1 MARNL
6 LRTFGAYSEDLKTDQ
21 KKWVYL
27 IVLALIWGTS
37 YILIKKG
44 LQGFTPIQLGAVRI
58 LLAALFLGVIGF
70 RSLSKLSRYQWKW
83 ITVSGFLGSF
93 FPVFLFAYAQ
103 TEIDSGVTAVL
114 NSMVPLFTLFI
125 GRYFFGTAIR
135 PLQLLGVIMGFLGA
149 MGLILVGAQIHA
161 DQNYSYAL
169 LILIAAF
176 GYACNANIIKAKLQ
190 GASPL
195 AIATGNFVV
204 ITLPALVILPLSG
217 FFDSVV
223 IEGPYFWSSLGYLTL
238 LCLMSTCIAKI
249 MFNRLIQMA
258 DPVFSVSVTYLIPV
272 VGLMWGLA
280 DGESFVPQQLLAA
293 GLILFGVYMV
303 TQKKTTSLFGF
314 RRNKK
319 KALP

>member
-1 MARNL
+1 M
-6 LRTFGAYSEDLKTDQ
+6 KTDQ

-27 IVLALIWGTS
+27 VVLALIWGTS

-70 RSLSKLSRYQWKW
+70 RTLSKLSRYQWKW
-83 ITVSGFLGSF
+83 IAVSGFLGSF

-125 GRYFFGTAIR
+125 GRYLFGTTIR
-135 PLQLLGVIMGFLGA
+135 PLQLLGVVLGFFGA
-149 MGLILVGAQIHA
+149 LGLILVGAQMYA
-161 DQNYSYAL
+161 DQDYRYAL
-169 LILIAAF
+169 LILLAAL

-190 GASPL
+190 GTSPL
-195 AIATGNFVV
+195 AIATGNFMV
-204 ITLPALVILPLSG
+204 ITLPALIILPLSG
-217 FFDSVV
+217 FFDTVV
-223 IEGPYFWSSLGYLTL
+223 LEGPYFWSSLGYLTL
-238 LCLMSTCIAKI
+238 LCLLSTCIAKI

-272 VGLMWGLA
+272 VGLMWGLV
-280 DGESFVPQQLLAA
+280 DGESFAPQQLLAA
-293 GLILFGVYMV
+293 CLILLGVYLV
-303 TQKKTTSLFGF
+303 TQKKSPSLFGF
-314 RRNKK
+314 KGNKK
-319 KALP
+319 KALR

>member
-1 MARNL
+1 M
-6 LRTFGAYSEDLKTDQ
+6 KTDQ

-27 IVLALIWGTS
+27 VVLALIWGTS

-58 LLAALFLGVIGF
+58 LLAALFLGAIGF
-70 RSLSKLSRYQWKW
+70 KTLSKLSRYQWKW
-83 ITVSGFLGSF
+83 IAVSGFLGSF

-125 GRYFFGTAIR
+125 GRYLFGTAIR
-135 PLQLLGVIMGFLGA
+135 PLQLLGVVLGFFGA
-149 MGLILVGAQIHA
+149 LGLILVGAQMYA
-161 DQNYSYAL
+161 DQDYRYAL
-169 LILIAAF
+169 LILLAAL

-190 GASPL
+190 GTSPL
-195 AIATGNFVV
+195 AIATGNFMV

-217 FFDSVV
+217 FFDTVV

-293 GLILFGVYMV
+293 CLILLGVYMV
-303 TQKKTTSLFGF
+303 TQKKSASLFGF
-314 RRNKK
+314 KRNKK
-319 KALP
+319 KALR

>member
-1 MARNL
+1 M
-6 LRTFGAYSEDLKTDQ
+6 KTDQ

-27 IVLALIWGTS
+27 VVLALIWGTS

-58 LLAALFLGVIGF
+58 LLATLFLGVLGF
-70 RSLSKLSRYQWKW
+70 KSLSKLSRYQWKW
-83 ITVSGFLGSF
+83 IAVSGFLGSF

-125 GRYFFGTAIR
+125 GRYLFGTAIR
-135 PLQLLGVIMGFLGA
+135 PLQLLGVILGFFGA
-149 MGLILVGAQIHA
+149 LGLILVGVQMHA
-161 DQNYSYAL
+161 DQDYSYAL
-169 LILIAAF
+169 LILLAAF

-190 GASPL
+190 GTSPL
-195 AIATGNFVV
+195 AIATGNFMV
-204 ITLPALVILPLSG
+204 ITLPALIILPLSG
-217 FFDSVV
+217 FFDKVV

-293 GLILFGVYMV
+293 SLILLGVYMV
-303 TQKKTTSLFGF
+303 TQKKSTFLFGLK
-314 RRNKK
+314 RSKK
-319 KALP
+319 KALH

>member
-1 MARNL
+1 MWL
-6 LRTFGAYSEDLKTDQ
+6 ILEGLKTDQ

-27 IVLALIWGTS
+27 IVLSIIWGTS

-44 LQGFTPIQLGAVRI
+44 LQGFTPIQLGAVRV

-70 RSLSKLSRYQWKW
+70 RSLSKLTRYQWKW
-83 ITVSGFLGSF
+83 IAVSGFLGSF

-125 GRYFFGTAIR
+125 GRFLFGTAIR
-135 PLQLLGVIMGFLGA
+135 PLQLIGVLFGFIGA
-149 MGLILVGAQIHA
+149 LGLILVGAQIHA

-169 LILIAAF
+169 LILLAAL

-195 AIATGNFVV
+195 AIATGNFAV
-204 ITLPALVILPLSG
+204 ITLPALIILPLSG
-217 FFDSVV
+217 FFDSAV

-238 LCLMSTCIAKI
+238 LCVMSTCIAKI

-258 DPVFSVSVTYLIPV
+258 DPVFSVSVTYLIPI
-272 VGLMWGLA
+272 VGLMWGVA
-280 DGESFVPQQLLAA
+280 DGESFVLQQLLAA
-293 GLILFGVYMV
+293 LFILLGVYLV
-303 TQKKTTSLFGF
+303 TQKKERLFF
-314 RRNKK
+314 FSKKTKK

>member
-1 MARNL
+1 MWLNHE
-6 LRTFGAYSEDLKTDQ
+6 GLKTDQ

-27 IVLALIWGTS
+27 IVLSVIWGTS

-44 LQGFTPIQLGAVRI
+44 LQGFTPIQLGAVRV
-58 LLAALFLGVIGF
+58 LLAALFLGAIGF
-70 RSLSKLSRYQWKW
+70 RSLSKLTRYQWKW
-83 ITVSGFLGSF
+83 IAVSGFLGSF

-125 GRYFFGTAIR
+125 GRFLFGTAIR
-135 PLQLLGVIMGFLGA
+135 PLQLIGVLFGFIGA
-149 MGLILVGAQIHA
+149 VGLILVGAQIHA

-169 LILIAAF
+169 LILLAAL

-195 AIATGNFVV
+195 AIATGNFAV
-204 ITLPALVILPLSG
+204 ITLPALIILPLSG
-217 FFDSVV
+217 FFDTAV

-238 LCLMSTCIAKI
+238 LCVMSTCIAKI

-258 DPVFSVSVTYLIPV
+258 DPVFSVSVTYLIPI
-272 VGLMWGLA
+272 VGLMWGVA
-280 DGESFVPQQLLAA
+280 DGESFVLQQLMAA
-293 GLILFGVYMV
+293 LFILLGVYLV
-303 TQKKTTSLFGF
+303 TQKKERLLFF
-314 RRNKK
+314 SKKTKK

>member
-1 MARNL
+1 MWL
-6 LRTFGAYSEDLKTDQ
+6 ILEGLKTDQ

-27 IVLALIWGTS
+27 LVLSIIWGTS

-44 LQGFTPIQLGAVRI
+44 LQGFTPIQLGAVRV

-70 RSLSKLSRYQWKW
+70 RSLTKLTPYQWKW
-83 ITVSGFLGSF
+83 IAVSGFLGSF

-125 GRYFFGTAIR
+125 GRFLFGTAIR
-135 PLQLLGVIMGFLGA
+135 PLQLIGVLFGFIGA
-149 MGLILVGAQIHA
+149 VGLILVGAQIHA

-169 LILIAAF
+169 LILLAAL

-195 AIATGNFVV
+195 AIATGNFAV
-204 ITLPALVILPLSG
+204 ITLPALIILPLSG
-217 FFDSVV
+217 FFDTAV

-238 LCLMSTCIAKI
+238 LCVMSTCIAKI

-258 DPVFSVSVTYLIPV
+258 DPVFSVSVTYLIPI
-272 VGLMWGLA
+272 VGLMWGVA
-280 DGESFVPQQLLAA
+280 DGESFVLQQLLAA
-293 GLILFGVYMV
+293 LFILLGVYLV
-303 TQKKTTSLFGF
+303 TQKKERLFF
-314 RRNKK
+314 FSTKTKK

>member
-1 MARNL
+1 MWL
-6 LRTFGAYSEDLKTDQ
+6 IHEGLKTDQ

-27 IVLALIWGTS
+27 IVLSVIWGTS
-37 YILIKKG
+37 YILIKRG
-44 LQGFTPIQLGAVRI
+44 LQGFTPIQLGAVRV
-58 LLAALFLGVIGF
+58 LLAALFLGAIGF
-70 RSLSKLSRYQWKW
+70 RSLSKLTRYQWKW
-83 ITVSGFLGSF
+83 IAVSGFLGSF

-125 GRYFFGTAIR
+125 GRFLFGTAIR
-135 PLQLLGVIMGFLGA
+135 PLQLIGVLFGFIGA
-149 MGLILVGAQIHA
+149 VGLILVGAQIHA

-169 LILIAAF
+169 LILLAAL

-195 AIATGNFVV
+195 AIATGNFAV
-204 ITLPALVILPLSG
+204 ITLPALIILPLSG
-217 FFDSVV
+217 FFETAV

-238 LCLMSTCIAKI
+238 LCVMSTCIAKI

-258 DPVFSVSVTYLIPV
+258 DPVFSVSVTYLIPI
-272 VGLMWGLA
+272 VGLMWGVA
-280 DGESFVPQQLLAA
+280 DGESFVLQQLMAA
-293 GLILFGVYMV
+293 LFILLGVYLV
-303 TQKKTTSLFGF
+303 TQKKERLFF
-314 RRNKK
+314 FSKKTKK

>member
-1 MARNL
+1 M
-6 LRTFGAYSEDLKTDQ
+6 KTDQ

-27 IVLALIWGTS
+27 VVLALIWGTS

-58 LLAALFLGVIGF
+58 LLAALFLGAIGF
-70 RSLSKLSRYQWKW
+70 KTLSKLSRYQWKW
-83 ITVSGFLGSF
+83 IAVSGFLGSF

-125 GRYFFGTAIR
+125 GRYLFGTAIR
-135 PLQLLGVIMGFLGA
+135 PLQLLGVVLGFFGA
-149 MGLILVGAQIHA
+149 LGLILVGAQMYA
-161 DQNYSYAL
+161 DQDYRYAL
-169 LILIAAF
+169 LILLAAL

-190 GASPL
+190 GTSPL
-195 AIATGNFVV
+195 AIATGNFMV

-217 FFDSVV
+217 FFDTVV

-293 GLILFGVYMV
+293 CLILLGVYMV
-303 TQKKTTSLFGF
+303 TQKKSTFLFGLK
-314 RRNKK
+314 RSKK
-319 KALP
+319 KALH

>member
-1 MARNL
+1 MWL
-6 LRTFGAYSEDLKTDQ
+6 ILEGLKTDQ

-27 IVLALIWGTS
+27 IVLSIIWGTS

-44 LQGFTPIQLGAVRI
+44 LQGFTPIQLGAVRV

-70 RSLSKLSRYQWKW
+70 RSLSKLTRYQWKW
-83 ITVSGFLGSF
+83 IAVSGFLGSF

-125 GRYFFGTAIR
+125 GRFLFGSAIR
-135 PLQLLGVIMGFLGA
+135 PLQLIGVLFGFIGA
-149 MGLILVGAQIHA
+149 VGLILVGAQIHT
-161 DQNYSYAL
+161 DQNYSYAF
-169 LILIAAF
+169 LILLATF

-195 AIATGNFVV
+195 AIATGNFAV
-204 ITLPALVILPLSG
+204 ITLPALIILPLSG
-217 FFDSVV
+217 FFDSAV

-238 LCLMSTCIAKI
+238 LCVMSTCIAKI

-258 DPVFSVSVTYLIPV
+258 DPVFSVSVTYLIPI
-272 VGLMWGLA
+272 VGLMWGVT
-280 DGESFVPQQLLAA
+280 DGESFVLQQLLAA
-293 GLILFGVYMV
+293 LFILLGVYLV
-303 TQKKTTSLFGF
+303 TQKKERLFF
-314 RRNKK
+314 FSRKTKK

>member
-1 MARNL
+1 L
-6 LRTFGAYSEDLKTDQ
+6 WLILEGLKTDQ

-27 IVLALIWGTS
+27 IVLSIIWGTS

-44 LQGFTPIQLGAVRI
+44 LQGFTPIQLGAVRV
-58 LLAALFLGVIGF
+58 LLAAVFLGVIGY
-70 RSLSKLSRYQWKW
+70 RSLSKLTRYQWKW
-83 ITVSGFLGSF
+83 IAVSGFLGSF

-125 GRYFFGTAIR
+125 GRFLFGSAIR
-135 PLQLLGVIMGFLGA
+135 PLQLIGVLFGFIGA
-149 MGLILVGAQIHA
+149 VGLILVGAQIHT

-169 LILIAAF
+169 LILLAAL

-195 AIATGNFVV
+195 AIATGNFMV
-204 ITLPALVILPLSG
+204 ITIPALIILPLSG

-223 IEGPYFWSSLGYLTL
+223 VEGPYFWSSLGYLTL
-238 LCLMSTCIAKI
+238 LCVMSTCIAKI

-258 DPVFSVSVTYLIPV
+258 DPVFSVSVTYLIPI
-272 VGLMWGLA
+272 VGLMWGVA
-280 DGESFVPQQLLAA
+280 DGESFVFQQLLAA
-293 GLILFGVYMV
+293 LFILLGVYLV
-303 TQKKTTSLFGF
+303 TQKKERLFF
-314 RRNKK
+314 FSKKTKK

>member
-1 MARNL
+1 M
-6 LRTFGAYSEDLKTDQ
+6 KTDQ
-21 KKWVYL
+21 KKWIYL
-27 IVLALIWGTS
+27 VVLALIWGTS

-58 LLAALFLGVIGF
+58 LLAALFLGAIGF
-70 RSLSKLSRYQWKW
+70 RTLSKLNRYQWKW
-83 ITVSGFLGSF
+83 IAVSGFLGSF

-125 GRYFFGTAIR
+125 GRYLFGTAIR
-135 PLQLLGVIMGFLGA
+135 PLQLLGVVLGFFGA
-149 MGLILVGAQIHA
+149 LGLILVGAQMHA
-161 DQNYSYAL
+161 DQDYSYAL
-169 LILIAAF
+169 LILLAAF

-190 GASPL
+190 GTSPL
-195 AIATGNFVV
+195 AIATGNFMV
-204 ITLPALVILPLSG
+204 ITLPALIILPLSG
-217 FFDSVV
+217 FFDTVV

-293 GLILFGVYMV
+293 CLILLGVYMV
-303 TQKKTTSLFGF
+303 TQKKSTSLFGF
-314 RRNKK
+314 KRNKK
-319 KALP
+319 KALR